1 MNTSK
6 FTPITSS
13 NLAGAFH
20 DGEDLYLEFNKGKV
34 YRYLDVPATV
44 FEELLAAESAGRYFH
59 TAIRERFAYE
69 LVDLAKKVDKE

>member
-6 FTPITSS
+6 FASITSS
-13 NLAGAFH
+13 NLAAAFH

-34 YRYLDVPATV
+34 YRYLDVPVTV
-44 FEELLAAESAGRYFH
+44 FEELLASESAGRYFH

-69 LVDLAKKVDKE
+69 LVDPVKTVEKE